1 MYKSKHVCANTTIYA
16 QCCLSPA
23 FYYFQHLDISGNYA
37 KLLFIDLS
45 STFNSIRHHQVIK
58 KLQRSPI
65 ILIYWIHNFLSN
77 RPQVVKMGSALSPT
91 IVLNTGRR

>member
-1 MYKSKHVCANTTIYA
+1 MHSVASLQLFTT
-16 QCCLSPA
+16 STPG
-23 FYYFQHLDISGNYA
+23 YFWELCQTQ
-37 KLLFIDLS
+37 DLS
-45 STFNSIRHHQVIK
+45 STFNSIRRHQVIK